1 MCSNHLE
8 EHFHIVRKMTCFG
21 LSVIVIQILYI
32 IQRVTLRIP
41 IDTNGTVYIIRNTEG
56 YPIDLLRFVTDNLR
70 NFEVTVA
77 MGKSWRGSSSDI
89 DAMLN
94 SHSTRTGFP
103 ALCLIT
109 THSQFRELC

>member
-41 IDTNGTVYIIRNTEG
+41 IDTNGTVYITRDTEG
-56 YPIDLLRFVTDNLR
+56 GPIDIFRTINDILRMFDVS
-70 NFEVTVA
+70 VA
-77 MGKSWRGSSSDI
+77 
-89 DAMLN
+89 
-94 SHSTRTGFP
+94 HRTNHGEE
-103 ALCLIT
+103 AIWTSKRC
-109 THSQFRELC
+109 